1 MASQSIHLRNVLG
14 NVAPSGLSDIER
26 RLAFFQMSIELERK
40 KEPDINNYHEY
51 PINYK
56 SEKLMVIDFPC
67 NYQFNQLFNDNK
79 DSQKTKWPKD
89 LYIGLVVILDSKAY
103 RLLNMTIAFEDFKD
117 IDTEEELL
125 PVPIN
130 NFEVNL
136 REAAKLEMQPEQIDS
151 LNNRLSAVNS
161 FREILSLLKEIISP
175 NIKLQNSIYLALS
188 SKSIEL
194 SQIYSE
200 LNNVRLKNAIQSRN
214 SLLYAFLTNAAI
226 DNLIEDVN
234 PDEIIRITDLDNFQ
248 LQAVVKALSSRIS
261 VITGPPGT
269 GKTQVIE
276 NILANALL
284 RGKKVLVASKNNKA
298 VDNVKERFD
307 IIDET
312 GYFIRFGAKRFIE
325 ETTKPEM
332 NRVAS
337 QISSIRNSDAEDQY
351 NQYIRYYTYCVQQ
364 ISKINQE
371 FQRKLLLAREL
382 PTIASQIDAKK
393 QRKQQLLNEHN
404 QKLAFVEQSFNDI
417 QNGKVVPANTINA
430 LSSKIKKQKNEIS
443 SKLSGFF
450 GFWNKLTSNKKYA
463 SILLNIFEDFPC
475 QLKEI
480 IQERDIKSEVSEFRE
495 LADFTSYCDT
505 ILNVLN
511 QVLAYH
517 SSISK
522 ENSSYQRND
531 KSISNEILVLTNDFN
546 KKKSIHDD
554 IESRQSVLVSESNKL
569 KKWIKENGK
578 QIMRICIRHYLTQ
591 DGAQTAI
598 SNYKPYLSS
607 NVWKSSE
614 YKDYE
619 HHCNR
624 FLETI
629 RMCSVTSLSAKN
641 ALPLTS
647 ELFDIVVIDEASQC
661 DVASAIPLIMRAKQL
676 VVIGDPQQLK
686 HISAVKAD
694 EENAIRQHLGLAASP
709 YLQYADC
716 SLWDYCCNFISN
728 TTNGMKEP
736 LMLQCHYRCH
746 PNIIAYANDMFYGSG
761 SVGKLEIC
769 TRINKLKG
777 DPQGIVIVNVVGRQT
792 SDVVNIN
799 EQEARKAVDIACQ
812 VARQYPDVSIGIVTP
827 FKHQAER
834 INQLIPD
841 QFVHRIDA
849 NTVHKYQGDEK
860 DIMIYSLVVTD
871 NSPDRKI
878 NWIDNSIPNLVNV
891 AVTRAK
897 STLYV
902 VCNENYIY
910 SHSPANKPLGHLVRT
925 KA

>member
-1 MASQSIHLRNVLG
+1 MAAQSIHLRNVLG
-14 NVAPSGLSDIER
+14 NVAPSSLTDIER

-40 KEPDINNYHEY
+40 KEPDINSYHQY

-67 NYQFNQLFNDNK
+67 NSQFNQIFNDNK
-79 DSQKTKWPKD
+79 DSRKTKWPKD

-103 RLLNMTIAFEDFKD
+103 RLLNMTIAFEDFKE

-136 REAAKLEMQPEQIDS
+136 REAAKLEMQPEQIDT
-151 LNNRLSAVNS
+151 LNNRLSAVKS
-161 FREILSLLKEIISP
+161 FGEILPLLREVISEDV
-175 NIKLQNSIYLALS
+175 KLQNSIYLALS

-200 LNNVRLKNAIQSRN
+200 LNNVRLKNAIQSQG

-226 DNLIEDVN
+226 NNLIENIN

-284 RGKKVLVASKNNKA
+284 KGKKVLVASKNNKA

-337 QISSIRNSDAEDQY
+337 QISSIRKSDAEDQY
-351 NQYIRYYTYCVQQ
+351 NQYARYYAYCVQQ
-364 ISKINQE
+364 IAKIHQE
-371 FQRKLLLAREL
+371 LQRKLQLAREL
-382 PTIASQIDAKK
+382 PTITSQIDAKSNE
-393 QRKQQLLNEHN
+393 LLSEHN
-404 QKLAFVEQSFNDI
+404 QRLASVEQTYVDI
-417 QNGKVVPANTINA
+417 QNAKAIPENTLNA
-430 LSSKIKKQKNEIS
+430 LSTKIRKQKNEIS
-443 SKLSGFF
+443 SKLCGFF
-450 GFWNKLTSNKKYA
+450 GFWNKLTSKKKYA
-463 SILLNIFEDFPC
+463 SILLNIFEDFPY
-475 QLKEI
+475 QLKAI
-480 IQERDIKSEVSEFRE
+480 IQARGIKSEVSQFKE
-495 LADFTSYCDT
+495 LTDFTSYCDT

-511 QVLAYH
+511 RVLAYH
-517 SSISK
+517 SALSR

-531 KSISNEILVLTNDFN
+531 KSVSNEILVLTNDFN

-554 IESRQSVLVSESNKL
+554 IESRGVNLVFESVKL
-569 KKWIKENGK
+569 KEWIKDNGK
-578 QIMRICIRHYLTQ
+578 QIMRLCIRHYLAQ

-607 NVWKSSE
+607 NVWKPNE
-614 YKDYE
+614 YSDFVR
-619 HHCNR
+619 HCKR

-629 RMCSVTSLSAKN
+629 RLCSVTSLSAKN

-647 ELFDIVVIDEASQC
+647 EIFDMVIIDEASQC

-676 VVIGDPQQLK
+676 VVIGDPKQLK

-694 EENAIRQHLGLAASP
+694 EENAIRQHLGLASSP

-716 SLWDYCCNFISN
+716 SLWDYCNNFISKVS
-728 TTNGMKEP
+728 NGMKEP

-746 PNIIAYANDMFYGSG
+746 PNIIAYSNDVFYSG
-761 SVGKLEIC
+761 GNVGRLEVC
-769 TRINKLKG
+769 TRTDKLKG
-777 DPQGIVIVNVVGRQT
+777 DPQGIVIVDVAGKQT

-841 QFVHRIDA
+841 QFARRIDA

-902 VCNENYIY
+902 VCNVKYIY
-910 SHSPANKPLGHLVRT
+910 SHSSANKPLGHLVRT